1 MSEEQSSKS
10 LFHYGD
16 RVQLTDAK
24 GKLHTI
30 TLKEAGEWHT
40 HKGWLIHDQIVGA
53 PEGSVVETTSGLKFL
68 AFRPLLADYVLS
80 MPRGATI
87 VYPKDAALIVG
98 TADIAPGSRV
108 LEAGVG
114 SGALS
119 ISLLRAVGPTGSVDS
134 FERRDEFA
142 QIASKNIEDYFN
154 GLPSNWTL
162 TLGSLQDEVD
172 LTKKYDR
179 IVLDMLAPWECV
191 EMAQQVLEPGGVLL
205 AYVATTTQL
214 SQMAEQIKGSE
225 CFTEP
230 ESSESMIRGW
240 HHEGLAVRPQH
251 RMIGH
256 TGFLIMARRLAP
268 GVIAPLRRRRPSK
281 GAYGLPAA
289 ESTPENQEN
298 ESRD

>member
-1 MSEEQSSKS
+1 MSSNDKS

-40 HKGWLIHDQIVGA
+40 HRGWLIHDQIVGL
-53 PEGSVVETTSGLKFL
+53 PEGSVVETTAGLKFL
-68 AFRPLLADYVLS
+68 AFRPLLSDYVLS

-87 VYPKDAALIVG
+87 VYPKDAAMIVG
-98 TADIAPGSRV
+98 VADIAPGSRV

-119 ISLLRAVGPTGSVDS
+119 ITLLRAVGENGRVDS
-134 FERRDEFA
+134 FERRTEFA
-142 QIASKNIEDYFN
+142 EIATKNITDYFH
-154 GLPSNWTL
+154 GKPENWSL
-162 TLGSLQDEVD
+162 TVGSLQDEVD
-172 LTKKYDR
+172 RTNKYDR

-191 EMAQQVLEPGGVLL
+191 DMAQEVLEPGGVLL

-214 SQMAEQIKGSE
+214 SEMAETIKNSG

-230 ESSESMIRGW
+230 ESTETIIRGW

-256 TGFLIMARRLAP
+256 TGFLIIARRLAP
-268 GVIAPLRRRRPSK
+268 GVTAPLRRRRPSK
-281 GAYGLPAA
+281 GAYGLPA
-289 ESTPENQEN
+289 EEETTSDQ
-298 ESRD
+298 

>member
-1 MSEEQSSKS
+1 MNSLPPSEKA

-40 HKGWLIHDQIVGA
+40 HKGWLIHDQIVGL
-53 PEGSVVETTSGLKFL
+53 PEGSVVETTAGLKFL

-87 VYPKDAALIVG
+87 VYPKDAAMIVG
-98 TADIAPGSRV
+98 IADIAPGSRV

-114 SGALS
+114 SGALT
-119 ISLLRAVGPTGSVDS
+119 ISLLRAVGAEGSVDS
-134 FERRDEFA
+134 FERRQDFA
-142 QIASKNIEDYFN
+142 DIASRNISDYFVTT
-154 GLPSNWTL
+154 PSNWTL
-162 TLGSLQDEVD
+162 TVGSLQDSVD
-172 LTKKYDR
+172 VTKKYDR

-191 EMAQQVLEPGGVLL
+191 EMATQVLDPGGVLL

-214 SQMAEQIKGSE
+214 SQMAENIKNSAA
-225 CFTEP
+225 FTEP
-230 ESSESMIRGW
+230 ESSETLVRGW

-268 GVIAPLRRRRPSK
+268 GVTAPLRRRRPSK
-281 GAYGLPAA
+281 GSYGLPV
-289 ESTPENQEN
+289 EEEITE
-298 ESRD
+298 

>member
-1 MSEEQSSKS
+1 MIESDKS

-24 GKLHTI
+24 GKLHSI
-30 TLKEAGEWHT
+30 TLKEGGEWHT
-40 HKGWLIHDQIVGA
+40 HRGWLIHDEMIGL
-53 PEGSVVETTSGLKFL
+53 PEGSVVETTAGLKFL
-68 AFRPLLADYVLS
+68 AFRPLLSDFVLS

-87 VYPKDAALIVG
+87 VYPKDAAMIVAV
-98 TADIAPGSRV
+98 ADIAPGSRV

-114 SGALS
+114 SGALT
-119 ISLLRAVGPTGSVDS
+119 ISLIRAVGPNGTVDS
-134 FERRDEFA
+134 FERRSEFA
-142 QIASKNIEDYFN
+142 DIARKNVSDYFK
-154 GLPSNWTL
+154 GTPSNWSL

-172 LTKKYDR
+172 RTKKFDR

-191 EMAQQVLEPGGVLL
+191 DLAQEVLEPGGVLL

-214 SQMAEQIKGSE
+214 SETAERIKNSG

-230 ESSESMIRGW
+230 ESTETIIRGW

-268 GVIAPLRRRRPSK
+268 GVTAPLRRRRPSK
-281 GAYGLPAA
+281 GSYGLPMD
-289 ESTPENQEN
+289 EEITSQQ
-298 ESRD
+298 